1 MVAAIG
7 FSVLIILLEIFVP
20 YEKYAQILKWL
31 SLVLFAY
38 IITAFIIH
46 PDWIAVAKSLAVPHI
61 QFSKVFIFGMIAFFG
76 TTITPYLFFWQASEE
91 VEEGKLIDCSA
102 ADLKKPA
109 KVRRRIVAMRND
121 VKSGM
126 IFSSLVTMFIV
137 LTAANVLFKH
147 GITNVGT
154 AQDAAMALKPLAGN
168 YAYLL
173 FAIGIIG
180 MGIMAV
186 PVLAGACA
194 YALTEVMGWREG
206 LNYKFQKA
214 KAFYVI
220 IAISVIVGML
230 LNFLGVNP
238 ITALYYAAWLN
249 GVIALP
255 LMIVIMVVGNDKRIM
270 GRETHPSWVKFFG
283 WFAVTGMGVGL
294 IATILLTWGPWKQ

>member
-1 MVAAIG
+1 
-7 FSVLIILLEIFVP
+7 
-20 YEKYAQILKWL
+20 
-31 SLVLFAY
+31 
-38 IITAFIIH
+38 
-46 PDWIAVAKSLAVPHI
+46 
-61 QFSKVFIFGMIAFFG
+61 MIAFFG

-91 VEEGKLIDCSA
+91 VEEGKLEDCTA

-109 KVRRRIVAMRND
+109 KIRRRIVAMRND

-126 IFSSLVTMFIV
+126 IFSNLVAMFIV
-137 LTAANVLFKH
+137 LTTANVLFKN
-147 GITNVGT
+147 GITNIGT
-154 AQDAAMALKPLAGN
+154 AQDAAMALRPLAGN

-173 FAIGIIG
+173 FAAGIIG

-186 PVLAGACA
+186 PILAGACA
-194 YALTEVMGWREG
+194 YALTEVMGWKEG
-206 LNYKFQKA
+206 LNYKFRKA

-220 IAISVIVGML
+220 IALSVIVGML

-270 GRETHPSWVKFFG
+270 GKETHPAWVKFFG
-283 WFAVTGMGVGL
+283 WFAVVGMAVGL
-294 IATILLTWGPWKQ
+294 IATILLTWGPFKQ